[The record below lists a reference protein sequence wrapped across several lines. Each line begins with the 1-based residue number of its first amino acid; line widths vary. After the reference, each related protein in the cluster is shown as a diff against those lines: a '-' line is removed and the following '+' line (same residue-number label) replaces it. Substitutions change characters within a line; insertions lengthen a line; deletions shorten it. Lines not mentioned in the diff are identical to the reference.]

1 MKDKKFA
8 RVTTPQLVF
17 MKQWLK
23 TKHAIMFRLSN
34 KVFQVD
40 FLDQSQI
47 LLNTDSKMVTY
58 TNKKGERSV
67 HTLNEA
73 LNSSESE
80 MSRRINYTK
89 GILNSIRKNSED
101 PQP

>member
-1 MKDKKFA
+1 MKDKKF
-8 RVTTPQLVF
+8 VKLTSTKLVY

-23 TKHAIMFRLSN
+23 TKHSIMFRLSN

-58 TNKKGERSV
+58 TNKKG
-67 HTLNEA
+67 
-73 LNSSESE
+73 
-80 MSRRINYTK
+80 
-89 GILNSIRKNSED
+89 
-101 PQP
+101 

>member
-1 MKDKKFA
+1 MKDKKF
-8 RVTTPQLVF
+8 VKLTSTKLVY

-58 TNKKGERSV
+58 TNKKG
-67 HTLNEA
+67 
-73 LNSSESE
+73 
-80 MSRRINYTK
+80 
-89 GILNSIRKNSED
+89 
-101 PQP
+101 

>member
-1 MKDKKFA
+1 MQNRTFA
-8 RVTTPQLVF
+8 KQPVTRLVY

-58 TNKKGERSV
+58 TNKKG
-67 HTLNEA
+67 
-73 LNSSESE
+73 
-80 MSRRINYTK
+80 
-89 GILNSIRKNSED
+89 
-101 PQP
+101 